1 MNFLF
6 TGRLVTGRRCF
17 WRPSAVTVNV
27 AQQRVFAA
35 RLYGALFAKGLPA
48 QASRP
53 LLRRA
58 EDGHAAERPV
68 RRAFDPWRH
77 PHHANEATTAAATA
91 AASAT
96 VAVGIDR
103 AAVGPG
109 SVHDP
114 RVMAVAMPRPIRR
127 HAHSRNCR
135 AFLEAIGILQR
146 ASAELRATTT
156 TTACPSSLLLVAHS
170 GGRMRVEHAAYV
182 NDRQRCLVQVFPTA
196 ACPCCC
202 AAPRGV

>member
-1 MNFLF
+1 VNFLF

-35 RLYGALFAKGLPA
+35 RLYGAIFAKGLPA

-114 RVMAVAMPRPIRR
+114 RVMAVAMPRP
-127 HAHSRNCR
+127 
-135 AFLEAIGILQR
+135 LEAIGILQR

>member
-1 MNFLF
+1 VNFLF

-114 RVMAVAMPRPIRR
+114 RVMAVAMPRP
-127 HAHSRNCR
+127 
-135 AFLEAIGILQR
+135 LEAIGILQR